1 MPKYAILIIIT
12 IFSLFSMLFDFSE
25 NYSTKAFSLNEATQS
40 IIKNDSWIS
49 KRDNLN
55 VTIKLM
61 PSIPVIDET
70 TKLLK

>member
-1 MPKYAILIIIT
+1 
-12 IFSLFSMLFDFSE
+12 MLFDFSE

-40 IIKNDSWIS
+40 IIKNDSRIS